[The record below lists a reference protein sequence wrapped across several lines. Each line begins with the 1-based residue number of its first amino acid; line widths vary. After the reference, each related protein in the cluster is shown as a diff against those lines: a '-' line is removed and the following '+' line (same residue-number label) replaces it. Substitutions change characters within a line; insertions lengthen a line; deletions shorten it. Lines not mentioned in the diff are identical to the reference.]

1 MSDNSG
7 PMLKGSITALVTP
20 MKGGKVDEKA
30 FTGLVERQV
39 KAGTHGVV
47 PVGTTGESPTLTH
60 EEHARVVDLCIEI
73 VAGRIPVIAG
83 AGSNSTQEA
92 IMLARHAEKSGA
104 DALLT
109 VTGYYNKPS
118 QPGIYAHFKAVHDA
132 VSIPLV
138 IYNVPARTS
147 SDVTVETLARLSE
160 LERVIG
166 VKDATANLARVPQ
179 QRLACA
185 EGFIQLSGEDITAV
199 GFNAMGGSGCISVT
213 SNIVPELCAQM
224 QEACL
229 KGDWTRAVDIQ
240 DRLTPLHEAVFA
252 DTSPAPTKYA
262 LSRLGLCSD
271 EIRLPLVGAS
281 EAACSKVDAA
291 LAGLGLL

>member
-1 MSDNSG
+1 
-7 PMLKGSITALVTP
+7 MLKGSITALVTP

-30 FTGLVERQV
+30 FAELVERQV
-39 KAGTHGVV
+39 KAGSHGVV

-60 EEHARVVDLCIEI
+60 EEHARVVDLCIE
-73 VAGRIPVIAG
+73 VVSGRIPVIAG

-92 IMLARHAEKSGA
+92 VTLAQHAERSGA

-118 QPGIYAHFKAVHDA
+118 QAGIYAHFKAVHDA

-147 SDVTVETLARLSE
+147 SDVTVETLAKLSQ

-166 VKDATANLARVPQ
+166 VKDASANLARVPQ
-179 QRLACA
+179 QRLACE

-199 GFNAMGGSGCISVT
+199 GFNAMGGTGCISVT
-213 SNIVPELCAQM
+213 SNVVPELCAQM
-224 QEACL
+224 QQACL
-229 KGDWTRAVDIQ
+229 DGDWTKAVEIQ
-240 DRLTPLHEAVFA
+240 DRLTPLHEAVFS

-281 EAACSKVDAA
+281 EAARKKVDAA